1 MDWPNV
7 SQKKGFSMR
16 WNCKEWNRR
25 DGMTLMWLLAT
36 NPYDSLTFSIDV
48 LLYMYRLIT
57 NAFKLIRMNIGA
69 SLITFGCL
77 PSHFIYLHPD
87 TSQQIISNQF
97 IWSDWFGYFVV
108 IIWNLCVR
116 SVVAL
121 LLNYRNH
128 IECIL
133 THKYGTREREGRRV
147 YVFRSSID
155 SIHAASFIF
164 KLIDHTPN
172 YIFHFGIPT
181 IPLNDAMKQ
190 FHRNP

>member
-1 MDWPNV
+1 MSTLFVAKTKRKQVKHFSIITEQNQCINVNQPLKRCHYLDWPNV

-97 IWSDWFGYFVV
+97 I
-108 IIWNLCVR
+108 
-116 SVVAL
+116 
-121 LLNYRNH
+121 
-128 IECIL
+128 
-133 THKYGTREREGRRV
+133 
-147 YVFRSSID
+147 
-155 SIHAASFIF
+155 
-164 KLIDHTPN
+164 
-172 YIFHFGIPT
+172 
-181 IPLNDAMKQ
+181 
-190 FHRNP
+190 